1 MWCNLAVVV
10 GGMILGHS
18 GEVSSGGP
26 REFEAW
32 FHQAV
37 DGDLEIP
44 KPIEQ
49 RAKGFRYVFVS
60 GFRNERM
67 PGYFVQNKAEL
78 RALGVPRSRIHV
90 INPSS
95 RQDSE
100 ANAVEVK
107 AQFQEIAVEGPE
119 RLVVIAHSRGACDAL
134 AFALGNPKFVEDHVE
149 ALFLIQGPFGGSGVA
164 EFLVGDGPKMDRR
177 MPIQH
182 RIVGNLLASLARR
195 AIKKSGSDAVE
206 GMTHETSKEFWA
218 GILARHPEAVA
229 IVSPKTFYVQA
240 ATDPWKLR
248 LARRA
253 VAWYLQIYHGRGD
266 GVVSL
271 TDQTLPGVGVVVATL
286 QAGHADLTQKAPAT
300 RAPRSYRK
308 ALARAI
314 FMAVGHSKGEPMAT
328 SKDLITSAMPGGRLD
343 LGENTVPERQAG
355 FEGLVRGKLRISPA
369 ARVVPAD
376 R

>member
-10 GGMILGHS
+10 GGMILGQA

-26 REFEAW
+26 KEFEAW
-32 FHQAV
+32 FRQGIEGSLEVPDAV
-37 DGDLEIP
+37 ER
-44 KPIEQ
+44 
-49 RAKGFRYVFVS
+49 RARGFRYVFVS

-67 PGYFVQNKAEL
+67 PGYFAQNKAEL

-100 ANAVEVK
+100 ANGVEVK
-107 AQFQEIAVEGPE
+107 AQFQEIAEEGPE

-206 GMTHETSKEFWA
+206 GMTREASKEFWA
-218 GILARHPEAVA
+218 GILAKHPEAVGT
-229 IVSPKTFYVQA
+229 VSPKTFYVRA
-240 ATDPWKLR
+240 ATDPRKLR

-271 TDQTLPGVGVVVATL
+271 TDQTLPGVGTILATL

-300 RAPRSYRK
+300 RTPRSYRK

-314 FMAVGHSKGEPMAT
+314 FMAVGHSIGEPTAT
-328 SKDLITSAMPGGRLD
+328 SKDLSTSMMPGGHLD
-343 LGENTVPERQAG
+343 LGEDAVPEGQTG
-355 FEGLVRGKLRISPA
+355 FEGHGRGKPRVSPA